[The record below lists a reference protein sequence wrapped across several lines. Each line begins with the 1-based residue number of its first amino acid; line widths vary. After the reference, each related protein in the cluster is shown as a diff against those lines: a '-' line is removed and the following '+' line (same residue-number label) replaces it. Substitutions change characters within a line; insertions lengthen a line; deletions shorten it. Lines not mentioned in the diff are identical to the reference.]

1 MGAFRDYLDSEIS
14 FILLSE
20 GKDDMFSIWPRANG
34 ASGYIAGSHKRW
46 QQVHDLPTVKP
57 RKEGS
62 LFSGRVRKYTN
73 SSETINRELMYKAD
87 GWLHTPITKSTLS
100 KANGMSKAFT
110 KDTTN
115 QTPLVTYSGVSK
127 DLGDK
132 LGAAPNGSFHHLAA
146 FTSTTTDKR
155 TAHGFATKKVWGKT
169 HPHII
174 RFHLKPGTGLS
185 AAHHSDYNENEVIL
199 DKGTKIEKVKSEV
212 KTLSHGGK
220 VWVHHVVAHPEKLSV
235 DQYKTRED
243 EHHNAGLI
251 SK

>member
-1 MGAFRDYLDSEIS
+1 MESFKDYLNSEVS
-14 FILLSE
+14 LLLISE
-20 GKDDMFSIWPRANG
+20 GKDDLFSVYPRKHGDA
-34 ASGYIAGSHKRW
+34 GYVAGSGKRW

-62 LFSGRVRKYTN
+62 LFKSRVGRYTD
-73 SSETINRELMYKAD
+73 SSETINRELASKAD
-87 GWLHTPITKSTLS
+87 GWMYTPITKSTLS

-127 DLGDK
+127 SLGDK
-132 LGAAPNGSFHHLAA
+132 LGAASNGSFHHLAA
-146 FTSTTTDKR
+146 FTSTSTDKR
-155 TAHGFATKKVWGKT
+155 TAHSFATKKVWGET

-185 AAHHSDYNENEVIL
+185 AAHHSVYNENEVIL
-199 DKGTKIEKVKSEV
+199 DKGTKIEKVKSEL
-212 KTLSHGGK
+212 KPLSHGGK
-220 VWVHHVVAHPEKLSV
+220 VWVHHVVAHPEKLPV
-235 DQYKTRED
+235 DQYQTHKD